1 MTELRAGLGLLR
13 APNVQRLFIAYL
25 ITYSGTA
32 MAPIAMAF
40 GVLELTG
47 STRDASIVIAAP
59 TAASIVVLLFGGVIA
74 DRVSRQRVIVA
85 AELVAMGAQLVLGYL
100 FLSETASIPLL
111 TTFMLVNGVAMAF
124 HAPAVAGLIVQLV
137 DKQDLQAT
145 NAILGIA
152 RNSATIGGAALG
164 GMLVALVGAGWTLLA
179 DAATFAVS
187 ALLVAGLTPRA
198 QRPPEAASLLEDLRL
213 GWREFTRHTWLW
225 TIVLQFS
232 LVVAA
237 IDATFGLL
245 GPAVARDALGGP
257 THWGFIMAGFGLG
270 TLGGGLLAIRLQPV
284 HPMLLGSCLVFVFA
298 GIPMTLAVP
307 LHTSWIIVAAVAGG
321 FAGQI
326 FGVLWYTTLQ
336 RKVPSELLSRVSA
349 YDHMGSIVLAP
360 LGIVVGGILYEALG
374 PRATLLIA
382 AAAIIVPTLAVLCVR
397 DVRTMT
403 TTSD

>member
-1 MTELRAGLGLLR
+1 MSELRQGLGLLR

-85 AELVAMGAQLVLGYL
+85 AELAAMGAQLVLGYL
-100 FLSETASIPLL
+100 FLSDTASIPLL

-137 DKQDLQAT
+137 DKHDLQAT

-270 TLGGGLLAIRLQPV
+270 TLGGGLLAIRLRPV

-298 GIPMTLAVP
+298 AIPMTLAVP

-382 AAAIIVPTLAVLCVR
+382 AAAIIVPTLAVLCVH